1 MTKNM
6 SIMLIAA
13 LAGIMT
19 FAAISN
25 SSVYAIHGN
34 NNGGSGSNRG
44 HATSGNSQDDNGQDD
59 NKAKGSTDSSGSN
72 KASTSPKIPVTPP
85 VNTCGNSLDSVG
97 GLNPSFGNHC
107 QNEG

>member
-34 NNGGSGSNRG
+34 NNGG
-44 HATSGNSQDDNGQDD
+44 HATSDNSQG
-59 NKAKGSTDSSGSN
+59 
-72 KASTSPKIPVTPP
+72 
-85 VNTCGNSLDSVG
+85 VNACGNSVDPVG
-97 GLNPSFGNHC
+97 G
-107 QNEG
+107 

>member
-34 NNGGSGSNRG
+34 NNGG
-44 HATSGNSQDDNGQDD
+44 HATSDNSQGVNGQ
-59 NKAKGSTDSSGSN
+59 G
-72 KASTSPKIPVTPP
+72 
-85 VNTCGNSLDSVG
+85 GN
-97 GLNPSFGNHC
+97 
-107 QNEG
+107 

>member
-34 NNGGSGSNRG
+34 NNGG
-44 HATSGNSQDDNGQDD
+44 HATSDNSQGG
-59 NKAKGSTDSSGSN
+59 NKAKGSTDSSGGN
-72 KASTSPKIPVTPP
+72 KALTPPKIPIHSP
-85 VNTCGNSLDSVG
+85 VNACGNSVDPVG